1 MDHARTFV
9 TSDGV
14 RLAYRLW
21 RPGPPRQTLVLI
33 HGLASNHT
41 RWSEL
46 VAMTRLRESW
56 DLLRPDLRGFG
67 QSIARTQ
74 VGLEVWSRDLAAVLA
89 AEQAPPAV
97 VAGHCLGANVAL
109 VFATRFPAAAHRF
122 VLIEPM
128 FREALTGGLRLAA
141 RLRPPAA
148 MVGAL
153 ARTLNAV
160 GVYRRRLPP
169 LDLEQLD
176 REARAAMAKGGPS
189 AFPEARYGSVLEDL
203 RYTPTAVYLD
213 GLRAVTGALPDLKTI
228 AAPSL
233 SLLST
238 GGRFGDPAITA
249 RLLGELRRGEVRM
262 LEARHWIPTES
273 PVQMR
278 QAIEEWCERT

>member
-1 MDHARTFV
+1 
-9 TSDGV
+9 
-14 RLAYRLW
+14 
-21 RPGPPRQTLVLI
+21 
-33 HGLASNHT
+33 
-41 RWSEL
+41 
-46 VAMTRLRESW
+46 
-56 DLLRPDLRGFG
+56 
-67 QSIARTQ
+67 
-74 VGLEVWSRDLAAVLA
+74 
-89 AEQAPPAV
+89 
-97 VAGHCLGANVAL
+97 
-109 VFATRFPAAAHRF
+109 

-141 RLRPPAA
+141 CLRPLAA
-148 MVGAL
+148 MVGVL

-160 GVYRRRLPP
+160 RVYRRRLPQ

-213 GLRAVTGALPDLKTI
+213 GLRAVTGPLPDLKTI
-228 AAPSL
+228 AAPTL